1 MNILAVAGRV
11 FCSNPFSFAL
21 GVGLGVV
28 GLYVINK
35 VEEQR
40 KIERMQRE
48 IEAAVKALEIR
59 KLPATQQLEN
69 ASTGE

>member
-1 MNILAVAGRV
+1 MNPLALASRV

-35 VEEQR
+35 IEEQR

-48 IEAAVKALEIR
+48 IEAAVLMLE
-59 KLPATQQLEN
+59 KKQLPAAVEAEKQE
-69 ASTGE
+69 G

>member
-1 MNILAVAGRV
+1 MNPLALASRV

-35 VEEQR
+35 IEEQR
-40 KIERMQRE
+40 KLERMQRE
-48 IEAAVKALEIR
+48 IEAAVLMLEKR
-59 KLPATQQLEN
+59 QLPAVVETEKQE
-69 ASTGE
+69 G